1 MKQKILK
8 FLRSM
13 TFGMILLGL
22 IVACSLA
29 GSLIAQGKEVMW
41 YVRTYP
47 GWYGI
52 LLKLGLNNVF
62 YSWYF
67 LVLMVLLCLNL
78 TLCSLVRIRRVYR
91 AAKNAVPNAAKRTT
105 DIPLSPEKLAEF
117 CAYLE
122 DRRFRKTEIG
132 DAVVYSKNSLG
143 WYGSFLTHLAIL
155 LTVLFGAATLYLP
168 QVMDETCLPGEAL
181 VMADGTEIA
190 VDSFHIEDAQGKL
203 DYASKIHVTLPDGRS
218 SGIQEI
224 RVNHPFGFG
233 GYKIYQQTYG
243 TAGAVTV
250 RDKATGAEDPFTLT
264 ENCFLSADGRNGVW
278 FEALYPDYSRD
289 ESGNF
294 TLISQT
300 SGRYSNPV
308 YQILI
313 ASDGVQT
320 PVLAFPGE
328 TVTVGGLEYTFEAP
342 VEYPGLRIKQT
353 PVIVNILLCGAFC
366 LMILGLWFCFFGSPA
381 LVTVRPD
388 GCAIGGPKPQGTR
401 MELAALLEDGIQEKE
416 EEKC

>member
-41 YVRTYP
+41 YVKTYP

-122 DRRFRKTEIG
+122 DRRFRKT
-132 DAVVYSKNSLG
+132 
-143 WYGSFLTHLAIL
+143 
-155 LTVLFGAATLYLP
+155 
-168 QVMDETCLPGEAL
+168 
-181 VMADGTEIA
+181 
-190 VDSFHIEDAQGKL
+190 
-203 DYASKIHVTLPDGRS
+203 
-218 SGIQEI
+218 
-224 RVNHPFGFG
+224 
-233 GYKIYQQTYG
+233 
-243 TAGAVTV
+243 
-250 RDKATGAEDPFTLT
+250 
-264 ENCFLSADGRNGVW
+264 
-278 FEALYPDYSRD
+278 
-289 ESGNF
+289 
-294 TLISQT
+294 
-300 SGRYSNPV
+300 
-308 YQILI
+308 
-313 ASDGVQT
+313 
-320 PVLAFPGE
+320 
-328 TVTVGGLEYTFEAP
+328 
-342 VEYPGLRIKQT
+342 
-353 PVIVNILLCGAFC
+353 
-366 LMILGLWFCFFGSPA
+366 
-381 LVTVRPD
+381 
-388 GCAIGGPKPQGTR
+388 
-401 MELAALLEDGIQEKE
+401 
-416 EEKC
+416 